1 MYPPGHVA
9 VAWLTASVTGS
20 ERGWRMLFVVLGALL
35 PDLID
40 KALWV
45 SGLVPGTRGVGH
57 SLLLWCALGLLALW
71 GGTPRLVAVGGWSH
85 LVADVLD
92 DALCGVFSTG
102 TVITGWL
109 AWPMPAAQVWLGWS
123 SAPVPY
129 WGARFAAEVVVVCV
143 VLVSVGLRALSE
155 RRDPRGQEPPSGPSL

>member
-71 GGTPRLVAVGGWSH
+71 GGTPRLVAVGGVGGEREPEDVLWEVEE
-85 LVADVLD
+85 VAD
-92 DALCGVFSTG
+92 DARIEDAGVER
-102 TVITGWL
+102 V
-109 AWPMPAAQVWLGWS
+109 AAAQ
-123 SAPVPY
+123 
-129 WGARFAAEVVVVCV
+129 
-143 VLVSVGLRALSE
+143 LRAVEHDAEEGLG
-155 RRDPRGQEPPSGPSL
+155 PRLVGG